1 MSNWYYQGIY
11 GEKLLYISKYYKL
24 HFGTLYF
31 GDVEVDWRD
40 GGGYMGNFLTRPSPW
55 VCIGVLMVMGIAT
68 VCDIK
73 TRTIPHGVPLLL
85 GVIWVIDVCSAATIP
100 TKSWKMSI
108 GGSLMRSACM
118 LMVLLATSKFFIL
131 ITKQAGIGGGDIKML
146 SSLALIL
153 GFEDLCV
160 VIFSACALSVMFFFL
175 ASFVNTIRKR
185 EGDKKQRMSSL
196 EAIRKTTFPFAPFV
210 SLGVVICFA
219 VSYYL

>member
-1 MSNWYYQGIY
+1 M
-11 GEKLLYISKYYKL
+11 
-24 HFGTLYF
+24 
-31 GDVEVDWRD
+31 DWRD
-40 GGGYMGNFLTRPSPW
+40 GGGYMGDFLTRPSPW

-68 VCDIK
+68 VFDIK

-85 GVIWVIDVCSAATIP
+85 GALWIIDVCSAAATP
-100 TKSWKMSI
+100 AKGWEMSV
-108 GGSLMRSACM
+108 GGSLMRSVCM
-118 LMVLLATSKFFIL
+118 FMVLLATSKFFVL

-175 ASFVNTIRKR
+175 DSFVNTIRKR

-196 EAIRKTTFPFAPFV
+196 DAIRKITFPFAPFV

>member
-1 MSNWYYQGIY
+1 MARNSH
-11 GEKLLYISKYYKL
+11 ISPNSTSRIL
-24 HFGTLYF
+24 VRCISET
-31 GDVEVDWRD
+31 WRWSRRD
-40 GGGYMGNFLTRPSPW
+40 GGGCMGDFLTRPSPW
-55 VCIGVLMVMGIAT
+55 VCIGVLVVMGIAT
-68 VCDIK
+68 VFDIK

-85 GVIWVIDVCSAATIP
+85 GALWAIDVCSVAATP
-100 TKSWKMSI
+100 AKGWEMSI
-108 GGSLMRSACM
+108 GCSLMRSAGM
-118 LMVLLATSKFFIL
+118 LTVLLATSKFFVL

-185 EGDKKQRMSSL
+185 EGDKKQRVSSL
-196 EAIRKTTFPFAPFV
+196 EAIRKITFPFAPFV

>member
-1 MSNWYYQGIY
+1 MSVG
-11 GEKLLYISKYYKL
+11 
-24 HFGTLYF
+24 
-31 GDVEVDWRD
+31 
-40 GGGYMGNFLTRPSPW
+40 
-55 VCIGVLMVMGIAT
+55 C
-68 VCDIK
+68 
-73 TRTIPHGVPLLL
+73 
-85 GVIWVIDVCSAATIP
+85 
-100 TKSWKMSI
+100 
-108 GGSLMRSACM
+108 SLMRSVCM
-118 LMVLLATSKFFIL
+118 LMVLLATSKFFVL

-196 EAIRKTTFPFAPFV
+196 RAMKKITFPFAPFV
-210 SLGVVICFA
+210 SLGVVIYFA

>member
-1 MSNWYYQGIY
+1 MARNSRLSPNSTSHI
-11 GEKLLYISKYYKL
+11 LVRCISEMWRL
-24 HFGTLYF
+24 GR
-31 GDVEVDWRD
+31 RD
-40 GGGYMGNFLTRPSPW
+40 GGGCMGDFLTRPSPW

-73 TRTIPHGVPLLL
+73 TRTIPHEVPLLL
-85 GVIWVIDVCSAATIP
+85 GALWVIDVCSAAAIP
-100 TKSWKMSI
+100 TKGWEMSI
-108 GGSLMRSACM
+108 GGSLMRSACI
-118 LMVLLATSKFFIL
+118 LMVLLATSKFFVL

>member
-1 MSNWYYQGIY
+1 MSNWYYQRIY
-11 GEKLLYISKYYKL
+11 GEKLSYISKYYKL

-85 GVIWVIDVCSAATIP
+85 GVIWVIDVCGAATIP

-160 VIFSACALSVMFFFL
+160 VIFSACASSVMFFFL
-175 ASFVNTIRKR
+175 AAFVNTIRKR
-185 EGDKKQRMSSL
+185 EGVKKRSMSSL

-210 SLGVVICFA
+210 LLGVAICFS

>member
-1 MSNWYYQGIY
+1 M
-11 GEKLLYISKYYKL
+11 
-24 HFGTLYF
+24 
-31 GDVEVDWRD
+31 DWRD
-40 GGGYMGNFLTRPSPW
+40 GGGYMGDFLTRPSPW

-85 GVIWVIDVCSAATIP
+85 GALWVIDVCSAVTTPA
-100 TKSWKMSI
+100 KGWEMSV

-196 EAIRKTTFPFAPFV
+196 EAIRKITFPFAPFV
-210 SLGVVICFA
+210 SLGVVICFV